1 LLVSFRLKLYYKITE
16 KTIFKITFFYEAKN
30 FAFLLKK
37 IQNWRFCN
45 DFVMIGVIKIG
56 DEKR

>member
-1 LLVSFRLKLYYKITE
+1 MKQKLC
-16 KTIFKITFFYEAKN
+16 
-30 FAFLLKK
+30 FLLK

-56 DEKR
+56 DENDEKNELCSIGSRIYFGPFVIDWSCFDF